1 MSTGGTVGTA
11 EPVEPEERRDTVEDL
26 YEQIAMLRHHRSLQ
40 PEPEDTVASLRRKI
54 ESLTKDYEKRLSK
67 LSERT
72 QHHIN
77 LVARYATID
86 MFDKYVLALLPALV
100 AKHTD
105 QDLIAAEAFEIA
117 EVLIEYREAYLGG
130 A

>member
-1 MSTGGTVGTA
+1 MSTGGTV
-11 EPVEPEERRDTVEDL
+11 DT
-26 YEQIAMLRHHRSLQ
+26 
-40 PEPEDTVASLRRKI
+40 I
-54 ESLTKDYEKRLSK
+54 ESLREDLKNMQKDYEKRLKK
-67 LSERT
+67 LFESA
-72 QHHIN
+72 QHHSRKEG
-77 LVARYATID
+77 RYANID

-105 QDLIAAEAFEIA
+105 EDHIAANAFEIA

>member
-1 MSTGGTVGTA
+1 MSTGGTV
-11 EPVEPEERRDTVEDL
+11 DTVE
-26 YEQIAMLRHHRSLQ
+26 
-40 PEPEDTVASLRRKI
+40 SLREDLKNMQ
-54 ESLTKDYEKRLSK
+54 KDYEKRLKK
-67 LSERT
+67 LFESA
-72 QHHIN
+72 QHHSRKE
-77 LVARYATID
+77 VRYANLD

-105 QDLIAAEAFEIA
+105 EDHIAANAFEIA

>member
-1 MSTGGTVGTA
+1 MSTGGTV
-11 EPVEPEERRDTVEDL
+11 DTVE
-26 YEQIAMLRHHRSLQ
+26 
-40 PEPEDTVASLRRKI
+40 SLREDLKKMQ
-54 ESLTKDYEKRLSK
+54 KDYEKRLKK

-72 QHHIN
+72 QHHSR
-77 LVARYATID
+77 LVGRYATID
-86 MFDKYVLALLPALV
+86 MLDKYVLALLPALV

-105 QDLIAAEAFEIA
+105 QDHIAKDAFETA